1 MPSDMPDT
9 IVIKVPAGT
18 KARWVKQSQSCG
30 LKLSDWVLRLIDDPP
45 ADAERY
51 LSRFARKEPGSAV
64 LMTEDHVRELLR
76 SAYLAG
82 AYRA

>member
-1 MPSDMPDT
+1 MPDQDT
-9 IVIKVPAGT
+9 IVIKAPAGT
-18 KARWVKQSQSCG
+18 KARWVRQSQSAG

-64 LMTEDHVRELLR
+64 LMTEEQVRDLIR
-76 SAYLAG
+76 KAYLAG

>member
-1 MPSDMPDT
+1 MSDDT
-9 IVIKVPAGT
+9 IIIKAPAGT
-18 KARWVKQSQSCG
+18 KARWVRQSQSAG

-45 ADAERY
+45 ADAELY

-64 LMTEDHVRELLR
+64 LMTEEQVRDLIR
-76 SAYLAG
+76 KAYLAG

>member
-1 MPSDMPDT
+1 MPDDT
-9 IVIKVPAGT
+9 IVIKAPAGT
-18 KARWVKQSQSCG
+18 KARWVRQSQSAG

-51 LSRFARKEPGSAV
+51 LSRFARNEPGSAV
-64 LMTEDHVRELLR
+64 LMTEEQVRDLIR
-76 SAYLAG
+76 KAYLAG

>member
-1 MPSDMPDT
+1 VTADT
-9 IVIKVPAGT
+9 IVIKAPAGT
-18 KARWVKQSQSCG
+18 KARWVRQSQSAG

-64 LMTEDHVRELLR
+64 LMTEEQVRDLIR
-76 SAYLAG
+76 KAYLAG

>member
-1 MPSDMPDT
+1 MPDDT
-9 IVIKVPAGT
+9 IVIKAPAGT
-18 KARWVKQSQSCG
+18 KARWVRQSQSAG

-64 LMTEDHVRELLR
+64 LMTEEQVRDLIR
-76 SAYLAG
+76 KAYIAG

>member
-1 MPSDMPDT
+1 MSDDT
-9 IVIKVPAGT
+9 IIIKAPAGT
-18 KARWVKQSQSCG
+18 KARWVRQSQSAG

-64 LMTEDHVRELLR
+64 LMTEEQVRALIR
-76 SAYLAG
+76 KAYLAG

>member
-1 MPSDMPDT
+1 MPDQDT
-9 IVIKVPAGT
+9 IVIKAPAGT
-18 KARWVKQSQSCG
+18 KARWVRQSQSAG

-64 LMTEDHVRELLR
+64 LMTEEQVRDLIR
-76 SAYLAG
+76 KAYIAG